1 MAQNICCFQ
10 ASSNEY
16 GPPPFHSLAPNALFQ
31 SPHYPVSSSSA
42 MEIAPSHHQSLTTL
56 HHPYAPSYTPSRQ
69 PGGGEATLPSRG
81 RTNSSTASSYNQLQ
95 YPTASNYG
103 SMKKRK
109 RGGGGG
115 GGDQGGSVTSPS
127 PLPTSTSVTTSAS
140 LPHLE
145 REHLH
150 QDQDVRIWSVQ
161 YVPELYTV
169 DRSLQ
174 RRPKKVVKV

>member
-1 MAQNICCFQ
+1 
-10 ASSNEY
+10 
-16 GPPPFHSLAPNALFQ
+16 
-31 SPHYPVSSSSA
+31 
-42 MEIAPSHHQSLTTL
+42 METAPSHHQSLTTL

-81 RTNSSTASSYNQLQ
+81 RINGSTASSYNQLQ

-115 GGDQGGSVTSPS
+115 GGGDHGGSV
-127 PLPTSTSVTTSAS
+127 TSAS

>member
-1 MAQNICCFQ
+1 
-10 ASSNEY
+10 
-16 GPPPFHSLAPNALFQ
+16 
-31 SPHYPVSSSSA
+31 

-81 RTNSSTASSYNQLQ
+81 RTTASSYNQLQ
-95 YPTASNYG
+95 YPTASNFG

-109 RGGGGG
+109 RGG

-127 PLPTSTSVTTSAS
+127 PLPTSTSVTHSTS

>member
-1 MAQNICCFQ
+1 
-10 ASSNEY
+10 
-16 GPPPFHSLAPNALFQ
+16 
-31 SPHYPVSSSSA
+31 
-42 MEIAPSHHQSLTTL
+42 METTPSHHQSLTTL

-69 PGGGEATLPSRG
+69 PGGGGGEATLPSRG
-81 RTNSSTASSYNQLQ
+81 RTNSTTASSYNQLQ

-109 RGGGGG
+109 RGGGG
-115 GGDQGGSVTSPS
+115 DQGGSVTSPS
-127 PLPTSTSVTTSAS
+127 PLPTSTSVTASAS

-145 REHLH
+145 REHLQ

>member
-1 MAQNICCFQ
+1 MDN
-10 ASSNEY
+10 
-16 GPPPFHSLAPNALFQ
+16 
-31 SPHYPVSSSSA
+31 V
-42 MEIAPSHHQSLTTL
+42 PSHHQSLTTL

-81 RTNSSTASSYNQLQ
+81 RINSSTASSYNQLQ

-115 GGDQGGSVTSPS
+115 GGGGGDQGGSVTSPS
-127 PLPTSTSVTTSAS
+127 PLPNSTTGVTTSAS